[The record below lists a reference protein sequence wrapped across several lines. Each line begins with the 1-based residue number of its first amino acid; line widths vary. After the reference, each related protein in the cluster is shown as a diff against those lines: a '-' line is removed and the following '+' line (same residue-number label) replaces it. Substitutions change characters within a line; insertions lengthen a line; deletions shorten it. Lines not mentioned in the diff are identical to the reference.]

1 VTIALVIASPWS
13 FTALQMYSPE
23 SSEYMDSI
31 SKDTKPK
38 SNIDLYLWPEGNGL
52 PFLYH
57 STLNFGSFLGSTLVS
72 KCTELASSTVVDSI
86 YVLKFNIII
95 SITPLY

>member
-1 VTIALVIASPWS
+1 
-13 FTALQMYSPE
+13 MYSPE
-23 SSEYMDSI
+23 SSEYMESI

-38 SNIDLYLWPEGNGL
+38 SNIALYLWPEGNGF

-57 STLNFGSFLGSTLVS
+57 SILNFGSFLGSTLVS

-86 YVLKFNIII
+86 YIYYKIII
-95 SITPLY
+95 LSVKYFSK

>member
-1 VTIALVIASPWS
+1 
-13 FTALQMYSPE
+13 MYSPE
-23 SSEYMDSI
+23 SSEYIESI
-31 SKDTKPK
+31 SNDTKPK
-38 SNIDLYLWPEGNGL
+38 SNIDLYLCPEGNGF

-86 YVLKFNIII
+86 WVLKYSSNINYFNQNVINNIQI
-95 SITPLY
+95 K